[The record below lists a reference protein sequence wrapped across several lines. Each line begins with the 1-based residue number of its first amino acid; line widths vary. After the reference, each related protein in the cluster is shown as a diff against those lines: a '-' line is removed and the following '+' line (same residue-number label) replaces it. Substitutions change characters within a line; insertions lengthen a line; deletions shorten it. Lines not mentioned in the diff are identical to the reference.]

1 MKRFSLLMSV
11 LLLSASVL
19 AGCGSPAGGVV
30 STPVQGV
37 GTPGVNPPAV
47 YPTAPAAA
55 AAGGAAVPTATTG
68 AAVQPSATTAAPAA
82 APSPTVGSAAQP
94 SAATAAVAQP
104 TATVAAPAAAAQL
117 QSVDISYPYR
127 LSILTKN
134 PVWSTTGK
142 VLGDIDHLVVGRDG
156 QIQYGVLDLDE
167 LLGMGERTIVIPWAA
182 YQPSVTQEFFAQE
195 QLVLNVP
202 DAALQGAPVLPIAI
216 DEVNLATTNWDRD
229 ILAYWQSQNVTI
241 PVTGAAPSGAPIVFE
256 GGVDDVDVNGRLG
269 EDWGDIEEF
278 LVDPSTGMIQFGL
291 LEIDDTLTA
300 VERNIP
306 VPWRLINWVS
316 NDDAVL
322 NNVNREVLLAAPSFA
337 NLLTLN
343 LTGGFDPSWNAYW
356 QGR

>member
-11 LLLSASVL
+11 LLLSAIVL
-19 AGCGSPAGGVV
+19 AGCGSPAGGVI

-37 GTPGVNPPAV
+37 GTPAVNPPAV
-47 YPTAPAAA
+47 YPTAP
-55 AAGGAAVPTATTG
+55 AGGAAVPTATTG
-68 AAVQPSATTAAPAA
+68 AAVQLSATTAAPAA

-94 SAATAAVAQP
+94 GAATATVAQP
-104 TATVAAPAAAAQL
+104 TATVAAPVAAAQL
-117 QSVDISYPYR
+117 QSVGISYPYR
-127 LSILTKN
+127 LSILTEN

-156 QIQYGVLDLDE
+156 QIQYAVLDLDE

-182 YQPSVTQEFFAQE
+182 YQPSVTQGAFIQE

-202 DAALQGAPVLPIAI
+202 DAALQGAPVLPFDI

-241 PVTGAAPSGAPIVFE
+241 PVTGAAPGGAPIVFE

-278 LVDPSTGMIQFGL
+278 VVDPSTGMIQFGL
-291 LEIDDTLTA
+291 LEVDDTLSA
-300 VERNIP
+300 VERHIP
-306 VPWRLINWVS
+306 VPWRLINWVG
-316 NDDAVL
+316 NDDALL
-322 NNVNREVLLAAPSFA
+322 NNVSREVLLAAPSLA
-337 NLLTLN
+337 NLFTLN
-343 LTGGFDPSWNAYW
+343 LIGGFDPTWNAYW